1 MGLLSLFRAR
11 SSVSGAEP
19 LPTRSKDWFR
29 SALRRQGWQIG
40 ETWRPLLQME
50 AQRPGLP
57 HLFIAWEFGP
67 LHELLLDTLN
77 VTGGVD
83 NQAVVIFTLVH
94 PPDYLLQAA
103 AARNVLLM
111 RYDQIPR
118 LVEKVGE
125 MKAMLREER
134 RRAKEANQALPTGPS
149 EADVES

>member
-1 MGLLSLFRAR
+1 MGLLFLFRVR
-11 SSVSGAEP
+11 NSVAGEEP

-29 SALRRQGWQIG
+29 SALRRQGWEIG

-50 AQRPGLP
+50 AHRRGLP
-57 HLFIAWEFGP
+57 RLFIGWQYDP
-67 LHELLLDTLN
+67 LHELLLDSLN

-118 LVEKVGE
+118 LAEKVGE
-125 MKAMLREER
+125 MKAMLQEER
-134 RRAKEANQALPTGPS
+134 RRAKEANQALPAGSS
-149 EADVES
+149 EAEIEG